1 MRTIEIL
8 ISAYKWLAPFVV
20 DVKFKKKTL
29 LDGQDAMRNAVW

>member
-20 DVKFKKKTL
+20 DVKFKKKHY
-29 LDGQDAMRNAVW
+29 